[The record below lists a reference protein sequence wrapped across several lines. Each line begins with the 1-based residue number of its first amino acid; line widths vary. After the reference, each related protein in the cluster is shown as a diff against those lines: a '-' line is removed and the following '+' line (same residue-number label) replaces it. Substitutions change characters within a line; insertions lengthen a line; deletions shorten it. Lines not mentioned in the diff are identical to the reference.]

1 MKELRFIDIIK
12 KFSSDKL
19 LDDAA
24 IIGDQVFTTDILIE
38 GTHFEK
44 ELDFRS
50 LGSRALAVNIS
61 DIAAMGAVP
70 KYYFVSLGIP
80 DDTQENDIQDFYSGL
95 RKIAEKFGVELKG
108 GDLARS
114 ESRVVNVLVIGEKK
128 KRFLN
133 RTSIE
138 LGDYVYTT
146 GKLGLAKIMNYQN
159 EVIPRIK
166 EGLILSD
173 SDDVTAATDIS
184 DGLAKSIYEMTN
196 ETSFEIK
203 VENIP
208 VAEGAT
214 AEDSLYGGEDYELL
228 FTSRK
233 KLNLSFETYYVGRV
247 VNKGEGTNYSKLG
260 YDHFQS

>member
-1 MKELRFIDIIK
+1 MRELKFIDIIK

-24 IIGDQVFTTDILIE
+24 IIGEQVFTTDILIE
-38 GTHFEK
+38 ETHFKK
-44 ELDFRS
+44 ELNFKS
-50 LGSRALAVNIS
+50 LGSRALAVNLS

-70 KYYFVSLGIP
+70 RYYFVSLGVP
-80 DDTQENDIQDFYSGL
+80 EGTMDCDIQDFYMGL
-95 RKIAEKFGVELKG
+95 QILSKKFGVELKG

-114 ESRVVNVLVIGEKK
+114 SVRVVNILVIGEKK

-133 RTSIE
+133 RTTLE
-138 LGDYVYTT
+138 LGDFVYTT

-184 DGLAKSIYEMTN
+184 DGLAKSIYEMTR
-196 ETSFEIK
+196 ETPYEIS
-203 VENIP
+203 VENVP
-208 VAEGAT
+208 TADGAT
-214 AEDSLYGGEDYELL
+214 EKDALYGGEDYELL
-228 FTSRK
+228 FASRK
-233 KLNLSFETYYVGRV
+233 KLDFPFEINYVGRV
-247 VNKGEGTNYSKLG
+247 VTKGQGTIYSKLG
-260 YDHFQS
+260 YDHFQ